1 MKTTIYSQN
10 RHFLWHHTVESREHG
25 SLNDIMH
32 YDHNMAVT
40 YFLHASGSISVE
52 GSSTLVKEGDIL
64 ILNPHEFHRCVYDAS
79 PQHERISIQ
88 IHPSIAEGL
97 SVSAKQLFSAFYDR
111 PLGKGNVIP
120 AKVVQELRID
130 QLLKEI
136 EIPEKEDPDFDVLFQ
151 CRIIE
156 LMILL
161 KKAVRLAVHEQLP
174 KQENKTVSRAIEYIN
189 QHLAEE
195 LTTSSIA
202 KQLFVDKSYFCR
214 IFKQTTG
221 ATFNEYLTQKRI
233 DFALQLINS
242 GLSCTEACYKSGF
255 GNYSSFYK
263 YFKRYTAN
271 IPNNNK
277 DKKNEQ
283 KKQAQAKN
291 AHGKGAQGKSA
302 PRKKSQS
309 KSKQSQS
316 KPNEA

>member
-1 MKTTIYSQN
+1 MKTMIYSKN
-10 RHFLWHHTVESREHG
+10 RHFLWHHTIESRDQE
-25 SLNDIMH
+25 SPADVMH
-32 YDHNMAVT
+32 YSQTMGIT

-52 GSSTLVKEGDIL
+52 GSNTLVKEGDLL
-64 ILNPHEFHRCVYDAS
+64 ILNPHEFHRCVYDAA
-79 PQHERISIQ
+79 PDHERITIT
-88 IHPSIAEGL
+88 INPTIAEGL

-120 AKVVQELRID
+120 AKVLQELHID
-130 QLLKEI
+130 QLLKEV
-136 EIPEKEDPDFDVLFQ
+136 EIPENPDSDFDVLFQ
-151 CRIIE
+151 CKVIE

-161 KKAVRLAVHEQLP
+161 KKAVRLAALENLP

-189 QHLAEE
+189 LHLAEE

-242 GLSCTEACYKSGF
+242 GMSCTEACYKSGF

-263 YFKRYTAN
+263 YFKRYTEN
-271 IPNNNK
+271 IPNKNK
-277 DKKNEQ
+277 DRKNEQ
-283 KKQAQAKN
+283 KKQAQ
-291 AHGKGAQGKSA
+291 GKSSQ
-302 PRKKSQS
+302 RKKSQS
-309 KSKQSQS
+309 KNAQVAQ
-316 KPNEA
+316 